1 MEKKM
6 EKEEEF
12 IDFEHLGKAVKF
24 FRKSRK
30 MTQKELAEKLNKTPY
45 TIKRYEKD
53 GKIPLEVA
61 KEIIEI
67 LHIPKLLLAGFII
80 DIPGLSNEVLDVET
94 RKELFFDNDKE
105 KMEKENREDILE
117 KLIVSF
123 GYKIYMNADTLGEEN
138 NLYIKR
144 NEEKYATSLDN
155 FGCILEKL
163 IDIIKYH
170 FKLELSNYKVEELPP
185 DDNEPV
191 IPAESLKNFLFDKMS
206 EALYRSTNKKEK
218 DTD

>member
-1 MEKKM
+1 
-6 EKEEEF
+6 
-12 IDFEHLGKAVKF
+12 
-24 FRKSRK
+24 
-30 MTQKELAEKLNKTPY
+30 
-45 TIKRYEKD
+45 
-53 GKIPLEVA
+53 
-61 KEIIEI
+61 
-67 LHIPKLLLAGFII
+67 
-80 DIPGLSNEVLDVET
+80 
-94 RKELFFDNDKE
+94 
-105 KMEKENREDILE
+105 MEKENREDILE

-123 GYKIYMNADTLGEEN
+123 GYKIYMNADTLREEN
-138 NLYIKR
+138 SLYIKR

-163 IDIIKYH
+163 IDIIEYL

-191 IPAESLKNFLFDKMS
+191 IPAESLKKFLFDKMN